1 MMPAAPSVGL
11 LAKGLTVLLA
21 SLSLANPVVAGA
33 LPPRSDSKSCGN
45 GMCNA
50 AMPNPPRR
58 IGFMLPRAFDIID
71 VFGPLEVLQAVSRK
85 THLEM
90 FMLGRTLDPVTTEPV
105 SASMNQFNS
114 SFYPTFNPTHTYADN
129 PPIDV
134 LVVPGGAAARSP
146 DLGPEIEYIKKVFP
160 SLQYLITICTG
171 AGIAAQSGVLDG
183 HRATTN
189 KAAWNTMTPMGPK
202 VKWVSP
208 ARWVED
214 GKVWSSSGVT
224 AGIDLAFE
232 FVRQKYENG
241 SALVESISGSIEHT
255 VITDWRDD
263 PWSAKFGIPPSN

>member
-1 MMPAAPSVGL
+1 MMPTLPGVKH

-21 SLSLANPVVAGA
+21 SLSLANPVTAGA

-45 GMCNA
+45 GNEA
-50 AMPNPPRR
+50 DSPRR
-58 IGFMLPRAFDIID
+58 IGFLLPRAFDIID
-71 VFGPLEVLQAVSRK
+71 IFGPLEVFQALSRK
-85 THLEM
+85 THLDM
-90 FMLGRTLDPVTTEPV
+90 FLLARTLEPVKTEPA

-114 SFYPTFNPTHTYADN
+114 SFYPTFNPTHTFADN
-129 PPIDV
+129 PPLDV
-134 LVVPGGAAARSP
+134 LVIPGGAAARSP

-160 SLQYLITICTG
+160 SLKYFITICTG

-241 SALVESISGSIEHT
+241 SAIVESVSGSIEHT

-263 PWSAKFGIPPSN
+263 PWAAKFNVPVTN